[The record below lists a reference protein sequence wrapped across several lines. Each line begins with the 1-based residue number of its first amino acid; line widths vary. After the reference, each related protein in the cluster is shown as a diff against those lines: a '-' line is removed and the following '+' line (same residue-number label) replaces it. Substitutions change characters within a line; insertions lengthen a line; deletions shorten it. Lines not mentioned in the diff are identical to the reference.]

1 MKKRRGSSDKCKNA
15 SHHAEDGE
23 DSGSSGLPSPRK
35 KFHRG
40 FSVGLTSNKLT
51 DNLSA
56 TLGSKG
62 SKTSFCQSG
71 WITARDEVAF
81 NPGIKISAIFTF

>member
-1 MKKRRGSSDKCKNA
+1 MSVKMRLIMLKTRKILVHQASRHQEKKI
-15 SHHAEDGE
+15 HLE
-23 DSGSSGLPSPRK
+23 
-35 KFHRG
+35 

-56 TLGSKG
+56 TLGNSG